1 MSVETV
7 VQQFTVNFTFKE
19 EVTSVVSVQQFMV
32 PSLAQTRTE
41 EETQTRRQPLPLRW
55 TSSMT
60 STSPSMTECTL
71 RTAT

>member
-7 VQQFTVNFTFKE
+7 DQQFTVDFTFKE

-41 EETQTRRQPLPLRW
+41 EETPTRRQPLPLR
-55 TSSMT
+55 
-60 STSPSMTECTL
+60 
-71 RTAT
+71 